1 MKLKQFGWLVLLAA
15 NAVLSS
21 GCATSAVWRTG
32 AFSRYCEPANPP
44 DLRLFHS
51 PQKQDVLVEYT
62 ESRENEDLI
71 RRRVYWLHENAK
83 RLQHRRK
90 PQFVGS
96 EDKQGLVPLA
106 VLQPGAA
113 PEPSLAGGL
122 YAVAST
128 NGYGFTL
135 YSAGK
140 EEGSYELPVYGDDSG
155 RVTQVLLTPP
165 AVVADVAIVGGII
178 ALATLPWWW
187 TGLNQL
193 VH

>member
-32 AFSRYCEPANPP
+32 AFSRYCEPARPAE
-44 DLRLFHS
+44 LRLFDS
-51 PQKQDVLVEYT
+51 PQKQDVLVEYS

-83 RLQHRRK
+83 RLQQRRK
-90 PQFVGS
+90 PEFIPS
-96 EDKQGLVPLA
+96 ESEQGLVPIP
-106 VLQPGAA
+106 VLQPPAV
-113 PEPSLAGGL
+113 PDSSLAGVR

-155 RVTQVLLTPP
+155 RVTQV
-165 AVVADVAIVGGII
+165 
-178 ALATLPWWW
+178 
-187 TGLNQL
+187 
-193 VH
+193 